1 MSDNG
6 LNNSWIYIVLT
17 IVIAVIGTLRKS
29 KKSADPTQIPIP
41 RREESSEY
49 PTEWDKEEGYTNP
62 EYIDNKVEQTIVE
75 GKQDRNIGGLRKSLL
90 TEEEPEVR
98 EMDLKEGF
106 DLKKAIIYN
115 EILNRKY

>member
-6 LNNSWIYIVLT
+6 LNSSWIYIVLT
-17 IVIAVIGTLRKS
+17 IIVAVIGTLRKS

-41 RREESSEY
+41 RTEEPSEY
-49 PTEWDKEEGYTNP
+49 SAEWEKEEEYTNP
-62 EYIDNKVEQTIVE
+62 EYAVDKTNHRVE
-75 GKQDRNIGGLRKSLL
+75 GKQDRNTGGLRKNLL
-90 TEEEPEVR
+90 AEEEPEVR
-98 EMDLKEGF
+98 EMEF